1 MDELMLFALL
11 GLGTGALIAGIG
23 LGVVLS
29 YRGSGVINVATG
41 ASAMV
46 AGYLFYALRHMP
58 EVPAVILALG
68 GTIVLGVA
76 TELLVFRPLR
86 RSSPLSKLVASLGV
100 LLIAQ
105 ATIALVDGGGGR
117 IVRSVLPTGVV
128 TIAGNR
134 IPVDRFWLTAIVVLA
149 AAALWALYRWSRFGL
164 ATRAASE
171 SEPSAM
177 LAGIST
183 DGLAVTNAALAATV
197 AGGMGILAAAIT
209 QIDTNIVPLQVVPA
223 LGAAVFA
230 RFTSFP
236 ITCLAGLLIGVA
248 QSLLYYASTHS
259 WFPTD
264 GGIPLPGVNA
274 LLNFAI
280 VVAALWW
287 RGSSLPM
294 RGELV
299 EARLPEAPR
308 PAGLARATILASGAG
323 AVALFVLPF
332 ELRHALTVSMA
343 GMVIC
348 LSFVVIT
355 GFVGQVSLV
364 QVALAGAAALAA
376 SRAADDL
383 GLSFPLAAVCGVAVA
398 TVLGFLAGASA
409 LRVRGVS
416 LAVVTLAAAVAIE
429 QFGFTNGTWG
439 IGGGGSPVPEPTILG
454 LDVGAGAGLRAL
466 DGSLPSPALGLMVL
480 VVVALSC
487 LLVARVR
494 ASGLGGRMLAVRAN
508 ERAAAAAGA
517 SVRNTKF
524 AAHATSSAIA
534 GVGGVLYAYALGSVS
549 IDRYGILIALEF
561 LAFAYVGGI
570 ASVAGAVLGGLM
582 TAGGVVPYAL
592 EIELGL
598 SSTWTLLLAGTLL
611 VGVLVLAP
619 DGIAGWLRRRG
630 RRRR

>member
-1 MDELMLFALL
+1 MLFALL

-46 AGYLFYALRHMP
+46 AGYLFFALRDMA
-58 EVPAVILALG
+58 VLPAVVLALG
-68 GTIVLGVA
+68 GTIALGVA

-105 ATIALVDGGGGR
+105 ATIALIDGGGGR

-134 IPVDRFWLTAIVVLA
+134 VPVDRFWLTAIVVLA

-177 LAGIST
+177 IAGIST
-183 DGLAVTNAALAATV
+183 DGLAVANAALAATV
-197 AGGMGILAAAIT
+197 AGGMGILAGAIT

-264 GGIPLPGVNA
+264 GGVALPGVNA

-287 RGSSLPM
+287 RGSSLPL
-294 RGELV
+294 RGELI

-308 PAGLARATILASGAG
+308 PARVARATILASGVG

-364 QVALAGAAALAA
+364 QVALAGAAALAT

-383 GLSFPLAAVCGVAVA
+383 GLSSPLAAVCGVVVA
-398 TVLGFLAGASA
+398 TVLGFLAGVSA

-439 IGGGGSPVPEPTILG
+439 IGGRGSPVPEPTVLG
-454 LDVGAGAGLRAL
+454 VDVGAGAGLRAL

-480 VVVALSC
+480 AIVALC
-487 LLVARVR
+487 CVLVARVR

-508 ERAAAAAGA
+508 ERATAASGV
-517 SVRNTKF
+517 SVRDTKF
-524 AAHATSSAIA
+524 AAYAISSAMA

-582 TAGGVVPYAL
+582 TSGGVVPYAL

-619 DGIAGWLRRRG
+619 DGIAGWV
-630 RRRR
+630 RRRRPRRL

>member
-439 IGGGGSPVPEPTILG
+439 IGGSGSPVPEPTILG